1 MVLWSASKS
10 QVARRVQSKPLQ
22 TDHRAFDQHEGTCS
36 TLALNVKTLDRLQ
49 FSHGVENAIA
59 KAELDLELH
68 IIAPRQRFA

>member
-1 MVLWSASKS
+1 MSVSFQIAGGETRAVQAAS
-10 QVARRVQSKPLQ
+10 
-22 TDHRAFDQHEGTCS
+22 TDHKAFDQREGTFS